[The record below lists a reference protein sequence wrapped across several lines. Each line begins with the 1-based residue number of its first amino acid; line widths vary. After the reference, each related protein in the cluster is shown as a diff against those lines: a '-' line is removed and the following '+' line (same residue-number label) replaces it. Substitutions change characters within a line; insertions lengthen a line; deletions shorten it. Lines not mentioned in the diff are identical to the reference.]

1 VSDRHRSAAGVP
13 AVVGF
18 DAVLGRDPACPRRRR
33 WLVVRLEGDGLQL
46 ARVGP
51 EGVEALAR
59 LETADAAA
67 ARADLR
73 RIAANGL
80 RRLPVVLR
88 LPQDAGLLFRDLLPP
103 CSRRELHGLLAHRIG
118 LRTPFAPDT
127 AMFRAWTVH
136 TRPDGRR
143 EVAVAVCPRRRIEE
157 GRTRL
162 AGLGLSPR
170 VVDFV
175 VGDPLAP
182 PLFDLGGDA
191 AAGGGTG
198 RWLRRAAAAAA
209 LLALAAA
216 ALLVRWGIEER
227 RTAAALAAEL
237 DRLAVVAAPD
247 PTEIAAVE
255 ALRADLDRLDADTA
269 ARPSPLVLLEITS
282 RLLPD
287 DAWLESL
294 TLTDRELV
302 LSGYAADAGSLL
314 RLFEDTPFFEATRF
328 EAPSTRVE
336 LAGGPNGTRVVERFT
351 LATRIAGLGSFAP

>member
-1 VSDRHRSAAGVP
+1 M
-13 AVVGF
+13 
-18 DAVLGRDPACPRRRR
+18 
-33 WLVVRLEGDGLQL
+33 RLEGGGLQL

-51 EGVEALAR
+51 EGVEPLAR
-59 LETADAAA
+59 IDLADAAE
-67 ARADLR
+67 ARAHLR

-88 LPQDAGLLFRDLLPP
+88 LPQHAGLLFRDLLPP
-103 CSRRELHGLLAHRIG
+103 CSRRELHGLVAHRIG

-127 AMFRAWTVH
+127 VVFRAWTVH

-157 GRTRL
+157 ARARL

-182 PLFDLGGDA
+182 PLFDLGGDP
-191 AAGGGTG
+191 AAGGAR
-198 RWLRRAAAAAA
+198 RWLRRGAAVAA
-209 LLALAAA
+209 LCALAAA

-227 RTAAALAAEL
+227 RTAAALAAGL
-237 DRLAVVAAPD
+237 DRLAAVAAPD
-247 PTEIAAVE
+247 PAEIAAVE
-255 ALRADLDRLDADTA
+255 ALRADLDRLDGDTA

-294 TLTDRELV
+294 TLTGRELV

-336 LAGGPNGTRVVERFT
+336 VPGGPDGVRVVERFT
-351 LATRIAGLGSFAP
+351 LATRITGFGSFEP